1 LYLNSLNICNKIGL
15 ISNSSNF
22 EKVINV
28 KQYSYCMINQRF
40 VKVLKLLDEKL
51 RNQKIRWCLVGS
63 ASLVLQGVKIKP
75 KDIDIL
81 TDKKGAFKINK
92 LLKDYEINPV
102 KFGNSELFESYLGEF
117 EINGIKIEAMGN
129 LKEKI
134 DNVWVSASKRLASQ
148 KIIKLNEME
157 IPVSSLREQIQSYE
171 KLGRKKDCMKIRK
184 IKEALNNE
192 SEQSI

>member
-1 LYLNSLNICNKIGL
+1 
-15 ISNSSNF
+15 
-22 EKVINV
+22 
-28 KQYSYCMINQRF
+28 MINQRF